1 MQLYQG
7 AVGTIGLSEA
17 QARASLDQQQRLSFK
32 VGLAPDLRQGGSIRV
47 SGLLPLLP
55 VLPMVRLAPACSR
68 HFPWHVPCQCIAFGC
83 PPPPSSSRAFMN
95 APSLV
100 SPSLIYRAALPARL
114 RVVHPFVL
122 AVRHPSAILCRS
134 VVVPNRL
141 PVLPEKLPPAS
152 EGAFT

>member
-83 PPPPSSSRAFMN
+83 PPPPFLVQSIHECAIPGKSFVDLPGCPSCSSAGCAPFCACSTSSFCHPLQICCRA
-95 APSLV
+95 
-100 SPSLIYRAALPARL
+100 
-114 RVVHPFVL
+114 
-122 AVRHPSAILCRS
+122 
-134 VVVPNRL
+134 
-141 PVLPEKLPPAS
+141 
-152 EGAFT
+152 